1 MSVRGGEP
9 PGAVGGPKDV
19 MADRISSSSP
29 ASTGGR
35 VIQSDFQRGVTY
47 RLERQIGEGGMG
59 AAYLALRQAPDGL
72 SPVVVKLVRPAFGP
86 NSDRAAALV
95 VQKESVA
102 LGRLNERVPPCPFVV
117 RLVDTG
123 AAHMH
128 GPQHAPTPWLAVEYV
143 HGGVEGTTLMERV
156 SYHIEKTGEGFDGP
170 RTAHLVRCLASGLT
184 AIHGVG
190 VVHRDLTPGN
200 ILCCGF
206 GEAEIFKIS
215 DFGIARPSGLSS
227 TFGGV
232 PVGTIGYAAPEQCMP
247 DLGSSGVTTD
257 LFSFACC
264 VYLVLTGDEY
274 FPAETPVQAMVMMR
288 DKKRKSVLEGRAL
301 SPELRKRAEACRAID
316 SILAR
321 ATALAPDQRHQDA
334 QELANAL
341 IPWLSETREPPKP
354 NRRLV
359 SSLLNLAAPGD
370 VSSWTW
376 TVRHPPGGDRV
387 ILSAAWD
394 VDGHC
399 FAFTSKGPE
408 FWNGQDWVPAHDVA
422 RDLPAGMAF
431 ARRFEAGGWL
441 VGGEA
446 GTLAVYTTE
455 GVREVVRCPD
465 PQVTFSHASGRF
477 DDLLA
482 AVGQRPGEPP
492 KLWAMAAR
500 RWLKPLPLDGASYV
514 AALLRLD
521 SERWVICGRLQ
532 HGTGFCSV
540 YTPTQWETT
549 VLLTPR
555 TRAFVSGASEQERGL
570 ALVVGSDGVALRIEG
585 QEAVSSVADGTPGLT
600 AAAMDVLD
608 REWVCS
614 LGRLWVRDPARDLS
628 WRPVWHD
635 PNWQAP
641 FVSMIADAGMVVAMT
656 ADGAILEGRAGWRS
670 VHGHGRG
677 SGEIR
682 ASRRPVR
689 A

>member
-1 MSVRGGEP
+1 MS
-9 PGAVGGPKDV
+9 
-19 MADRISSSSP
+19 DRLSSSP
-29 ASTGGR
+29 SDAISGR
-35 VIQSDFQRGVTY
+35 VIQSELQPGVTY
-47 RLERQIGEGGMG
+47 RLERQVGEGGMG
-59 AAYLALRQAPDGL
+59 SAYLSLRQAPDGV
-72 SPVVVKLVRPAFGP
+72 SPVVVKLVRPAFGAG
-86 NSDRAAALV
+86 SERAALMV
-95 VQKESVA
+95 VKKEAVA

-123 AAHMH
+123 AAQLH
-128 GPQHAPTPWLAVEYV
+128 GPQHSATPWLAVEYV
-143 HGGVEGTTLMERV
+143 HGGVEGTTVFERV
-156 SYHIEKTGEGFDGP
+156 TYHIEQTGEAFDGA

-215 DFGIARPSGLSS
+215 DFGIARPSGLNA

-247 DLGSSGVTTD
+247 DLGASGITTD
-257 LFSFACC
+257 LFSFACV

-274 FPAETPVQAMVMMR
+274 FPADTPVQAMLMMR
-288 DKKRKSVLEGRAL
+288 EKKRRSILEGRAL
-301 SPELRKRAEACRAID
+301 SPELRRRPEACRAID

-341 IPWLSETREPPKP
+341 GPWLTEHREPPKP
-354 NRRLV
+354 SRRLV
-359 SSLLNLAAPGD
+359 NSLLNLAAPGD
-370 VSSWTW
+370 VSNWSWTI
-376 TVRHPPGGDRV
+376 RHPPGGDRV

-399 FAFTSKGPE
+399 FAFTSRGPE
-408 FWNGQDWVPAHDVA
+408 FWNGQDWIPAHDVA
-422 RDLPAGMAF
+422 RDLPAGMSF

-441 VGGEA
+441 VGGES
-446 GTLAVYTTE
+446 GTLAVYSTE
-455 GVREVVRCPD
+455 GVREVMRAPD
-465 PQVTFSHASGRF
+465 PHVTFSHASGRSE
-477 DDLLA
+477 DLLA

-500 RWLKPLPLDGASYV
+500 RWLKPLPLEGVAYV

-521 SERWVICGRLQ
+521 DERWVICGRLQ
-532 HGTGFCSV
+532 QGTGFAAI
-540 YTPTQWETT
+540 YAPMQWETT
-549 VLLTPR
+549 VLLAPR
-555 TRAFVSGASEQERGL
+555 TRAFVSGASEPERGL

-585 QEAVSSVADGTPGLT
+585 QEAVSSVAEGAPALT

-614 LGRLWVRDPARDLS
+614 IGRLWVRDPARDLG

-635 PNWQAP
+635 PSWQAP

-656 ADGAILEGRAGWRS
+656 ADGGILEGRAGWRS

-677 SGEIR
+677 SGEHPR
-682 ASRRPVR
+682 ARRSMR

>member
-1 MSVRGGEP
+1 
-9 PGAVGGPKDV
+9 

-29 ASTGGR
+29 ASNGGR
-35 VIQSDFQRGVTY
+35 VIQSDFQRGVSY

-59 AAYLALRQAPDGL
+59 AAYLALRQASDGL

-399 FAFTSKGPE
+399 FAFTSRGPE
-408 FWNGQDWVPAHDVA
+408 FWNGQDWVPAQDVA

-482 AVGQRPGEPP
+482 AVGQKPGEPP

-540 YTPTQWETT
+540 YTPMQWETT

-682 ASRRPVR
+682 ALRRPSLR

>member
-1 MSVRGGEP
+1 M
-9 PGAVGGPKDV
+9 D
-19 MADRISSSSP
+19 
-29 ASTGGR
+29 GR
-35 VIQSDFQRGVTY
+35 VIASELQRDVTY

-59 AAYLALRQAPDGL
+59 TAYLALRQAPDGL
-72 SPVVVKLVRPAFGP
+72 SPVVVKLVRPAFGA

-95 VQKESVA
+95 VQKEAVA

-123 AAHMH
+123 AAPLH
-128 GPQHAPTPWLAVEYV
+128 GGTQPPTPWLAVEYV
-143 HGGVEGTTLMERV
+143 HGGVEGTTLTERV
-156 SYHIEKTGEGFDGP
+156 TYSVEKTGEAFNGA
-170 RTAHLVRCLASGLT
+170 RAAHLVRCLASGLT

-206 GEAEIFKIS
+206 GEVEIFKIS
-215 DFGIARPSGLSS
+215 DFGIARPSGLNA

-232 PVGTIGYAAPEQCMP
+232 PVGTVGYAAPEQCMP
-247 DLGSSGVTTD
+247 DLGVSGMTTD
-257 LFSFACC
+257 IWSFACV
-264 VYLVLTGDEY
+264 VYLALTGVDY
-274 FPAETPVQAMVMMR
+274 FPADTPIQAMLQMR
-288 DKKRKSVLEGRAL
+288 DKRRRSILEGKAL
-301 SPELRKRAEACRAID
+301 SPSLRKRVDACKAID
-316 SILAR
+316 TFLAR
-321 ATALAPDQRHQDA
+321 ATALSAEQRPQDA
-334 QELANAL
+334 QEFAAGLL
-341 IPWLSETREPPKP
+341 PWLTETREPPKP
-354 NRRLV
+354 SRQLV
-359 SSLLNLAAPGD
+359 NSLLNLAPPGD
-370 VSSWTW
+370 VSSWSW
-376 TVRHPPGGDRV
+376 TMRHPPGGDRV
-387 ILSAAWD
+387 VLSAAWD

-399 FAFTSKGPE
+399 FAFTSRGPE

-441 VGGEA
+441 VGGA
-446 GTLAVYTTE
+446 HGTLAVYATD

-465 PQVTFSHASGRF
+465 HDVTFSHASGRF
-477 DDLLA
+477 DDLLT

-500 RWLKPLPLDGASYV
+500 RWLKPLPLDGAAYIAS
-514 AALLRLD
+514 LLRLD
-521 SERWVICGRLQ
+521 DERWVICGRLQ
-532 HGTGFCSV
+532 HGTGFCSI
-540 YTPTQWETT
+540 YSPMQWEAT

-585 QEAVSSVADGTPGLT
+585 QEAVSSIAEGGPALT

-614 LGRLWVRDPARDLS
+614 VGKLWVRDPARDLA
-628 WRPVWHD
+628 WRPVWSD
-635 PNWQAP
+635 PAWAAP

-670 VHGHGRG
+670 VQGRG
-677 SGEIR
+677 SGEQPRVRRTPLR
-682 ASRRPVR
+682 A
-689 A
+689 

>member
-1 MSVRGGEP
+1 
-9 PGAVGGPKDV
+9 

-29 ASTGGR
+29 ASHGGR
-35 VIQSDFQRGVTY
+35 VIKSDFQRGVTY

-59 AAYLALRQAPDGL
+59 SAFLALRQAPDGL

-123 AAHMH
+123 AAYMH
-128 GPQHAPTPWLAVEYV
+128 GPEHAPTPWLAVEYV

-156 SYHIEKTGEGFDGP
+156 TYHVEQTGEGFDGP
-170 RTAHLVRCLASGLT
+170 RAAHLVRCLASGLT

-232 PVGTIGYAAPEQCMP
+232 PVGTLGYAAPEQCMP
-247 DLGSSGVTTD
+247 DLGPSGVTTD

-274 FPAETPVQAMVMMR
+274 FPAETPVQALMMMR
-288 DKKRKSVLEGRAL
+288 DKKRKSILEGRAL
-301 SPELRKRAEACRAID
+301 SPELRKRPEACRAID

-321 ATALAPDQRHQDA
+321 ATAQAPDQRHQDA

-359 SSLLNLAAPGD
+359 NSLLNLAAPGD

-376 TVRHPPGGDRV
+376 TVRHPPGSDRV

-446 GTLAVYTTE
+446 GTLAVYSTE

-482 AVGQRPGEPP
+482 AVGQKPGEPP

-500 RWLKPLPLDGASYV
+500 RWLKPLPLEGAAYI

-521 SERWVICGRLQ
+521 SERWVICGRMQ
-532 HGTGFCSV
+532 HGTGFCSI

-585 QEAVSSVADGTPGLT
+585 QEAVSSVADGTPALT

-677 SGEIR
+677 SGEMR
-682 ASRRPVR
+682 ASRRASVR

>member
-1 MSVRGGEP
+1 MSDRLSN
-9 PGAVGGPKDV
+9 PGP
-19 MADRISSSSP
+19 SSLS
-29 ASTGGR
+29 GR
-35 VIQSDFQRGVTY
+35 LIQSELQAGVTY
-47 RLERQIGEGGMG
+47 RMERQIGEGGMG
-59 AAYLALRQAPDGL
+59 SAYLSLRQGPDGV
-72 SPVVVKLVRPAFGP
+72 SPVVVKLVRPAFGAD
-86 NSDRAAALV
+86 SMRAATLV

-123 AAHMH
+123 AAHLN
-128 GPQHAPTPWLAVEYV
+128 GPQYPPTPWLAVEYV
-143 HGGVEGTTLMERV
+143 HGGVEGTTVAERV
-156 SYHIEKTGEGFDGP
+156 QYHMDQTGEAFDGA
-170 RTAHLVRCLASGLT
+170 RTAHLVRCLSSGMV

-215 DFGIARPSGLSS
+215 DFGIARPSGLNA

-247 DLGSSGVTTD
+247 DSGVSGITTD
-257 LFSFACC
+257 IFSFACV
-264 VYLVLTGDEY
+264 VYFVLTGDEY
-274 FPAETPVQAMVMMR
+274 FPADTPIQAMLMMR
-288 DKKRKSVLEGRAL
+288 EKKRRSILDGRAL
-301 SPELRKRAEACRAID
+301 SPELRKRQDACRAID
-316 SILAR
+316 SVLAR
-321 ATALAPDQRHQDA
+321 ATSLAPDQRHQDA

-341 IPWLSETREPPKP
+341 QPWLTETREPPKP
-354 NRRLV
+354 SRRLV
-359 SSLLNLAAPGD
+359 NSLLNLAAPGD
-370 VSSWTW
+370 VSNWSW

-408 FWNGQDWVPAHDVA
+408 FWNGQDWVPAQDVA
-422 RDLPAGMAF
+422 RDLPQGMAF

-441 VGGEA
+441 VGGQG
-446 GTLAVYTTE
+446 GTLAVYSTE
-455 GVREVVRCPD
+455 GVREVVRAPD

-482 AVGQRPGEPP
+482 AVGQKPGEPP

-500 RWLKPLPLDGASYV
+500 RWLKPLPLDGAAYV

-521 SERWVICGRLQ
+521 DERWVICGRQ
-532 HGTGFCSV
+532 QQGSGFCSI

-555 TRAFVSGASEQERGL
+555 TRAFVSGASEPERGL
-570 ALVVGSDGVALRIEG
+570 ALVVGSEGVALRIEG
-585 QEAVSSVADGTPGLT
+585 QEAVSSVAEGAPALT
-600 AAAMDVLD
+600 TAAMDVLD

-614 LGRLWVRDPARDLS
+614 LGRLWVRDPARGLA

-635 PNWQAP
+635 PSWQAP

-656 ADGAILEGRAGWRS
+656 ADGGILEGRAAWRS

-677 SGEIR
+677 SGEHR
-682 ASRRPVR
+682 AARRVSQR
-689 A
+689 G

>member
-1 MSVRGGEP
+1 MS
-9 PGAVGGPKDV
+9 
-19 MADRISSSSP
+19 
-29 ASTGGR
+29 GR
-35 VIQSDFQRGVTY
+35 VLASELQRGVTY

-59 AAYLALRQAPDGL
+59 TAFLALRQAPEGL

-86 NSDRAAALV
+86 NSERAASLV
-95 VQKESVA
+95 VQKEAVA

-123 AAHMH
+123 AARLH
-128 GPQHAPTPWLAVEYV
+128 GPQQAMTPWLAVEYV
-143 HGGVEGTTLMERV
+143 HGGVEGTTLFERV
-156 SYHIEKTGEGFDGP
+156 AYHIEQTGEAFDGA
-170 RTAHLVRCLASGLT
+170 RAAHLVRCLASGIT

-215 DFGIARPSGLSS
+215 DFGIARPAGLNA

-232 PVGTIGYAAPEQCMP
+232 PVGTVGYAAPEQCMP
-247 DLGSSGVTTD
+247 HLGPSSAGID
-257 LFSFACC
+257 IFSFACC
-264 VYLVLTGDEY
+264 VYLALTGDEY
-274 FPAETPVQAMVMMR
+274 FPTDTPVQAMMQMR
-288 DKKRKSVLEGRAL
+288 DKKRRSILEGRAL
-301 SPELRKRAEACRAID
+301 CPELRQRADACRAID
-316 SILAR
+316 GILAR
-321 ATALAPDQRHQDA
+321 ATALAPDQRHQDG
-334 QELANAL
+334 QELGSAL
-341 IPWLSETREPPKP
+341 APWLAETREPPKP
-354 NRRLV
+354 SRRLV
-359 SSLLNLAAPGD
+359 NSLLNMAAPGD
-370 VSSWTW
+370 VSSWSW

-387 ILSAAWD
+387 MLSAAWD

-399 FAFTSKGPE
+399 FAFTSRGPE
-408 FWNGQDWVPAHDVA
+408 FWNGQDWVPATDVA
-422 RDLPAGMAF
+422 RDLPPGMAF

-441 VGGEA
+441 VGGA
-446 GTLAVYTTE
+446 SGTLAVYSTE
-455 GVREVVRCPD
+455 GVREVVRAPD
-465 PQVTFSHASGRF
+465 PRVTFSHASGRF

-482 AVGQRPGEPP
+482 AVGQSPGEPP

-500 RWLKPLPLDGASYV
+500 RWLKPLPLEGVAYV

-521 SERWVICGRLQ
+521 DERWVICGRLQ
-532 HGTGFCSV
+532 QGQGFCSI
-540 YTPTQWETT
+540 YTPTQWETLP
-549 VLLTPR
+549 LLTPR
-555 TRAFVSGASEQERGL
+555 TRAFVSGASEPERGL

-585 QEAVSSVADGTPGLT
+585 QEAVSSVAEGAPALT
-600 AAAMDVLD
+600 TASMDVLD

-614 LGRLWVRDPARDLS
+614 VGRLWVRDPARELA

-635 PNWQAP
+635 ANWEAP

-682 ASRRPVR
+682 PRRSLR

>member
-1 MSVRGGEP
+1 M
-9 PGAVGGPKDV
+9 
-19 MADRISSSSP
+19 
-29 ASTGGR
+29 GGR
-35 VIQSDFQRGVTY
+35 VIQSELQRGVTY
-47 RLERQIGEGGMG
+47 RMERQIGEGGMG
-59 AAYLALRQAPDGL
+59 SAYLALRQAPDGL

-86 NSDRAAALV
+86 DSSRAAALV
-95 VQKESVA
+95 VQKEAVA

-123 AAHMH
+123 AAHLH

-143 HGGVEGTTLMERV
+143 HGGVEGTTVAERV
-156 SYHIEKTGEGFDGP
+156 SYHIEQTGEAFDGA
-170 RTAHLVRCLASGLT
+170 RTAHLVRCLATGLT

-215 DFGIARPSGLSS
+215 DFGIARPAGLNA

-232 PVGTIGYAAPEQCMP
+232 PVGTVGYAAPEQCMP
-247 DLGSSGVTTD
+247 DSGKSGMTTD
-257 LFSFACC
+257 IFSFACV
-264 VYLVLTGDEY
+264 VYLVLTGEEY
-274 FPAETPVQAMVMMR
+274 FPADTPIQAMMMMR
-288 DKKRKSVLEGRAL
+288 EKKRRSIMDGRHV
-301 SPELRKRAEACRAID
+301 SPELRKRGDACRALD

-321 ATALAPDQRHQDA
+321 ATSLDQAQRHQDG

-341 IPWLSETREPPKP
+341 VPWLTENREPPKP
-354 NRRLV
+354 SRRLV
-359 SSLLNLAAPGD
+359 NSLLNMAPPGD
-370 VSSWTW
+370 VSSWSW
-376 TVRHPPGGDRV
+376 TIRHPPGGDRV

-399 FAFTSKGPE
+399 FAFTSQGPE

-431 ARRFEAGGWL
+431 ARRYEAGGWL
-441 VGGEA
+441 VGGES
-446 GTLAVYTTE
+446 GTLAVYSTE
-455 GVREVVRCPD
+455 GVREVVRAPD

-477 DDLLA
+477 DDLLT

-500 RWLKPLPLDGASYV
+500 RWLKPLPLEGAAYV

-521 SERWVICGRLQ
+521 DERWVICGRQ
-532 HGTGFCSV
+532 QQGTGFCSI
-540 YTPTQWETT
+540 YTPTQWEST

-555 TRAFVSGASEQERGL
+555 TRAFVSGASEPERGL

-585 QEAVSSVADGTPGLT
+585 QEAVSSVAEGAPALT
-600 AAAMDVLD
+600 TAAMDVLD

-614 LGRLWVRDPARDLS
+614 VGRLWVRDPSRELA

-635 PNWQAP
+635 PSWQAP

-656 ADGAILEGRAGWRS
+656 ADGGILEGRAGWRS

-677 SGEIR
+677 SGEHKLARRVSMR
-682 ASRRPVR
+682 A
-689 A
+689 

>member
-1 MSVRGGEP
+1 
-9 PGAVGGPKDV
+9 
-19 MADRISSSSP
+19 
-29 ASTGGR
+29 
-35 VIQSDFQRGVTY
+35 
-47 RLERQIGEGGMG
+47 MG
-59 AAYLALRQAPDGL
+59 SAYLALRQAPDGL
-72 SPVVVKLVRPAFGP
+72 SPVVVKLVRPAFGS

-95 VQKESVA
+95 VQKEAVA

-123 AAHMH
+123 AAQLH
-128 GPQHAPTPWLAVEYV
+128 GPQHAATPWLAVEYV
-143 HGGVEGTTLMERV
+143 HGGVEGTTVLERV
-156 SYHIEKTGEGFDGP
+156 TYHIEQTGEAFDGA
-170 RTAHLVRCLASGLT
+170 RTAHLVRCLASGLL

-215 DFGIARPSGLSS
+215 DFGIARPSGLNA

-232 PVGTIGYAAPEQCMP
+232 PVGTVGYAAPEQCMP
-247 DLGSSGVTTD
+247 DLGASGLTTD
-257 LFSFACC
+257 LFSFACV
-264 VYLVLTGDEY
+264 VYLVLTGEEY
-274 FPAETPVQAMVMMR
+274 FPAETPIQALLLMR
-288 DKKRKSVLEGRAL
+288 DKKRRSILEGRAL
-301 SPELRKRAEACRAID
+301 AASLRKRPDACRAID
-316 SILAR
+316 AILAR
-321 ATALAPDQRHQDA
+321 ATALAPEQRHQDA

-341 IPWLSETREPPKP
+341 SPWLTETREPPKP
-354 NRRLV
+354 SRRLV
-359 SSLLNLAAPGD
+359 NSLLNLAAPGD
-370 VSSWTW
+370 VSNWSWTI
-376 TVRHPPGGDRV
+376 RHPPGSDRV

-422 RDLPAGMAF
+422 RDLPAGMSF

-441 VGGEA
+441 VGGES
-446 GTLAVYTTE
+446 GTLAVYSTE
-455 GVREVVRCPD
+455 GVREVMRTPD
-465 PQVTFSHASGRF
+465 SHVTFSHASGRF
-477 DDLLA
+477 EDLLA
-482 AVGQRPGEPP
+482 AVGQRPGQPP
-492 KLWAMAAR
+492 TLWAMAAR
-500 RWLKPLPLDGASYV
+500 RWLKPLPLEGVAYV
-514 AALLRLD
+514 ASLLRLD
-521 SERWVICGRLQ
+521 DERWVICGRLQ
-532 HGTGFCSV
+532 QGTGFAAI
-540 YTPTQWETT
+540 YAPTQWETT

-555 TRAFVSGASEQERGL
+555 ARAFVSGASEPERGL

-585 QEAVSSVADGTPGLT
+585 QEAVSSVAEGAPALT

-614 LGRLWVRDPARDLS
+614 IGRLWVRDPARDLS

-635 PNWQAP
+635 PSWQAP

-677 SGEIR
+677 SGEHPR
-682 ASRRPVR
+682 ARRTPLR

>member
-1 MSVRGGEP
+1 MSERP
-9 PGAVGGPKDV
+9 
-19 MADRISSSSP
+19 SSLP
-29 ASTGGR
+29 ATSLSGR
-35 VIQSDFQRGVTY
+35 VIASDLQRGVSY
-47 RLERQIGEGGMG
+47 RLERQVGEGGMG
-59 AAYLALRQAPDGL
+59 SAYLALRQGPDGL

-117 RLVDTG
+117 RLIDTG
-123 AAHMH
+123 AAPLH
-128 GPQHAPTPWLAVEYV
+128 GPKQPFTPWLAVEYV
-143 HGGVEGTTLMERV
+143 HGGVEGTTVLERV
-156 SYHIEKTGEGFDGP
+156 TYHIEQTGEAFDGA
-170 RTAHLVRCLASGLT
+170 RTAHLVRCLANGLT

-215 DFGIARPSGLSS
+215 DFGIARPSGLSA

-232 PVGTIGYAAPEQCMP
+232 AVGTIGYAAPEQCMP
-247 DLGSSGVTTD
+247 DLGASGVATD
-257 LFSFACC
+257 LFSFAC
-264 VYLVLTGDEY
+264 VVFLVLTGDEY
-274 FPAETPVQAMVMMR
+274 FPADTPVQAMLMMR
-288 DKKRKSVLEGRAL
+288 DKKRRSILEGRAL
-301 SPELRKRAEACRAID
+301 SPQLRQRPDACRAID
-316 SILAR
+316 GILAR
-321 ATALAPDQRHQDA
+321 ATSLQSEQRHQDA

-341 IPWLSETREPPKP
+341 GPWLTETRDPPKP
-354 NRRLV
+354 SRRLV
-359 SSLLNLAAPGD
+359 NSLLNLASPGD

-376 TVRHPPGGDRV
+376 TTRHPPGGDRV

-399 FAFTSKGPE
+399 FAFTSNGPE
-408 FWNGQDWVPAHDVA
+408 FWNGLDWVTARDVA

-441 VGGEA
+441 VGGDG
-446 GTLAVYTTE
+446 GTLAVYSTE
-455 GVREVVRCPD
+455 GVREVVRAPD
-465 PQVTFSHASGRF
+465 PTVTFSHASGRF

-492 KLWAMAAR
+492 QLWAMAAR
-500 RWLKPLPLDGASYV
+500 RWLKPLPLEGVAYV
-514 AALLRLD
+514 ASLLRLD
-521 SERWVICGRLQ
+521 DERWVICGRLQ
-532 HGTGFCSV
+532 QGTGFCSI
-540 YTPTQWETT
+540 YSPTQWEST

-555 TRAFVSGASEQERGL
+555 ARAFVSGASEPERGL

-585 QEAVSSVADGTPGLT
+585 NQAVSSVADGSPGLT

-614 LGRLWVRDPARDLS
+614 LGRLWVRDPSRELS
-628 WRPVWHD
+628 WRAVWQD
-635 PNWQAP
+635 QYWQAP

-656 ADGAILEGRAGWRS
+656 ADGGILEGRAGWRS

-677 SGEIR
+677 SGEHPHAR
-682 ASRRPVR
+682 VSRR

>member
-1 MSVRGGEP
+1 MS
-9 PGAVGGPKDV
+9 
-19 MADRISSSSP
+19 DRLSSSSP
-29 ASTGGR
+29 VPAGGR
-35 VIQSDFQRGVTY
+35 VIASDLQPGVTY
-47 RLERQIGEGGMG
+47 RLERQVGEGGMG
-59 AAYLALRQAPDGL
+59 TAFLSLRQAPEGL

-86 NSDRAAALV
+86 NSARAAALL
-95 VQKESVA
+95 VQKEAVA

-123 AAHMH
+123 AAQLH
-128 GPQHAPTPWLAVEYV
+128 GPDQAPTPWLAVEYV
-143 HGGVEGTTLMERV
+143 HGGVEGTTVLERV
-156 SYHIEKTGEGFDGP
+156 TYHIEQTGEAFDGS
-170 RTAHLVRCLASGLT
+170 RAAHFVRCLASGLS

-215 DFGIARPSGLSS
+215 DFGIARPSGLNA

-232 PVGTIGYAAPEQCMP
+232 PVGTVGYAAPEQCMP
-247 DLGSSGVTTD
+247 DSGSSGVTAD
-257 LFSFACC
+257 LFSFACV
-264 VYLVLTGDEY
+264 VYLVLTGQEY
-274 FPAETPVQAMVMMR
+274 FPADTPVQALLLMR
-288 DKKRKSVLEGRAL
+288 DKKRRSILESPAL
-301 SPELRKRAEACRAID
+301 APGLRQRPDACRAID
-316 SILAR
+316 SVLAR
-321 ATALAPDQRHQDA
+321 ATSLSPEQRQQDA
-334 QELANAL
+334 HELANAL
-341 IPWLSETREPPKP
+341 GPWLTETREPPKP

-359 SSLLNLAAPGD
+359 SSLLNLAPPGD
-370 VSSWTW
+370 VSSWSW
-376 TVRHPPGGDRV
+376 SVRHPSGGDRV

-399 FAFTSKGPE
+399 FAFTSRGPE
-408 FWNGQDWVPAHDVA
+408 FWNGQDWVAAHAVA

-441 VGGEA
+441 VGGES
-446 GTLAVYTTE
+446 GTLAVYSTD
-455 GVREVVRCPD
+455 GVREVVRAPD

-500 RWLKPLPLDGASYV
+500 RWLKPLPLEGVAYV

-521 SERWVICGRLQ
+521 DESWVICGRMQ
-532 HGTGFCSV
+532 QGSGFCSI
-540 YTPTQWETT
+540 YRPTQWEAT
-549 VLLTPR
+549 LLLAPR
-555 TRAFVSGASEQERGL
+555 TRAFVAGASEPERGL
-570 ALVVGSDGVALRIEG
+570 ALVVGSDGVALRVEG
-585 QEAVSSVADGTPGLT
+585 QEAVSSIAEGSPSLT

-614 LGRLWVRDPARDLS
+614 LGRLWVRDPARELA

-635 PNWQAP
+635 PNWQTP

-656 ADGAILEGRAGWRS
+656 ADGGVLEGRAGWRS

-677 SGEIR
+677 SGEHQR
-682 ASRRPVR
+682 ARRS
-689 A
+689 ALK